1 MSNIILVQHFS
12 GYPNDDPASVSRLVL
27 YHSDNPMPHRILE
40 QFPEPRVIELIPPAH
55 QQHPA
60 PAIMAGFD
68 FYGFELPPELQS
80 DDDDEASDAE
90 SDSSLSSDDCDS
102 ALEDSASLSDSDSV
116 SSPAAKAA
124 AADASLAEAAAKA
137 AAAAAAAATA
147 AAEAA
152 EAAAGP
158 GEDLGEAAADGPGGA
173 AADGP
178 GEDVSDGPGEDLG
191 DGPGGAAAHG
201 PGGAA
206 TDGPGEDPPFVAL
219 FREME
224 DAEDCEALDT
234 ICEEA
239 LANYAED
246 LSLHLDDPNALYLNC
261 PVCYAPV
268 TIDHP
273 SKGLVRDDQVRSL
286 SCGCF
291 GGPDVIKTIVRKAPA
306 KLIKARYISVPINAL
321 RNCLHRLE
329 DPHVEELERMVRALI
344 NRGTLAVH
352 FPGTTIND
360 VTLAYPTLRNTNMEL
375 K

>member
-1 MSNIILVQHFS
+1 
-12 GYPNDDPASVSRLVL
+12 
-27 YHSDNPMPHRILE
+27 
-40 QFPEPRVIELIPPAH
+40 
-55 QQHPA
+55 
-60 PAIMAGFD
+60 
-68 FYGFELPPELQS
+68 
-80 DDDDEASDAE
+80 
-90 SDSSLSSDDCDS
+90 
-102 ALEDSASLSDSDSV
+102 
-116 SSPAAKAA
+116 AA
-124 AADASLAEAAAKA
+124 ARLGTTFAPSVVPDHALQGAARAEAAAK
-137 AAAAAAAATA
+137 AAAAAAATA

-152 EAAAGP
+152 EAAAAAGP
-158 GEDLGEAAADGPGGA
+158 GEDLGKAAADGPGEDLGDGPGEDLGDGPGGAAADGPGGAAADGPDGAAADGPGGA

-178 GEDVSDGPGEDLG
+178 GEDVGDGPGEDLG
-191 DGPGGAAAHG
+191 DGPGGAAA
-201 PGGAA
+201 
-206 TDGPGEDPPFVAL
+206 DGPGEDPPFVAL

-286 SCGCF
+286 SCGSF
-291 GGPDVIKTIVRKAPA
+291 GGPDVIKTIVRKEPA

-360 VTLAYPTLRNTNMEL
+360 VTLAYPTLRNINMVRKICYTLEL
-375 K
+375 YTFVIVIFSVVIVHNCVLLYVVLYLLDLFVFVFIHNQRKHFHNLSLRTLYFLIG